1 MADTEITRERKR
13 WLFFALPFTFTQYI
27 IYDKKLVIQTGLL
40 VTKESEILHY
50 RILDM
55 NYSRSIIQK
64 IFGLGTIQLFS
75 QDITTPELIIKNI
88 KHSRF
93 FKDTLSELTEKE
105 KRRLSVR
112 RGEVVGSV
120 PHPTPEP
127 HMCNDMFHDNYHNL
141 SDDNVNGY

>member
-1 MADTEITRERKR
+1 MADTEIARERRR
-13 WLFFALPFTFTQYI
+13 WLLFALPFTFTKYI

-64 IFGLGTIQLFS
+64 MFGLGTIQLFS

-88 KHSRF
+88 KHSRD
-93 FKDTLSELTEKE
+93 FKDTLSELTERE

-112 RGEVVGSV
+112 HSEVVGGM
-120 PHPTPEP
+120 PHPMHEP
-127 HMCNDMFHDNYHNL
+127 HMCNDMLDN
-141 SDDNVNGY
+141 DVNDY

>member
-1 MADTEITRERKR
+1 MADTEIARERRR
-13 WLFFALPFTFTQYI
+13 WLLFALPFTFTKYI

-64 IFGLGTIQLFS
+64 MFGLGTIQLFS

-88 KHSRF
+88 KHSRD
-93 FKDTLSELTEKE
+93 FKDTLSELTERE

-112 RGEVVGSV
+112 HGEVVGGMQ
-120 PHPTPEP
+120 HPMHEP
-127 HMCNDMFHDNYHNL
+127 HMCNDMLDN
-141 SDDNVNGY
+141 DVNDY